1 MRGRIESRFS
11 YLYKGESSAI
21 VMFIFLSYLANYVYP
36 EFQLYSLYSFWAS
49 FLLLEFLLLQGSVY
63 WYVKLKRLKT
73 KNTSV
78 TPIWLVQRLKKLQK
92 VNIGLMIVGGILFV
106 VDVLIWYPSLPTGLS
121 VAGFIYVFACLEYI
135 NYYHIQLSYDN
146 LSDIRYLLKSKK
158 LKQACMSKDFKRIS

>member
-1 MRGRIESRFS
+1 MKRNIEKRLS
-11 YLYKGESSAI
+11 YLYTGESFAV
-21 VMFIFLSYLANYVYP
+21 VMFVVVSYFINFAYP
-36 EFQLYSLYSFWAS
+36 TLHLYSLYSFWAS

-78 TPIWLVQRLKKLQK
+78 TPIWLVQWLKKLQK
-92 VNIGLMIVGGILFV
+92 VNIGLMIAGGILFV
-106 VDVLIWYPSLPTGLS
+106 VDVLTWHPSLPTGLF

-146 LSDIRYLLKSKK
+146 LSDIRYLLKSKR